1 MRAHL
6 LALALVLAADAAG
19 PAPPGF
25 RAELTFAAPE
35 TATPIGEAAGVVS
48 DALGSVWA
56 TDAAGHRLVRWDGE
70 GHWLGES
77 GALGSELNQ
86 FRRPT
91 SLARLGSLGVA
102 VLDAEN
108 RRVVVFDHLA
118 RRADLAVAL
127 DNPDLESVT
136 GHITPIA
143 IAADRGAALYVA
155 DSDRD
160 RILAFDFAGHY
171 RHTIGGYG
179 LSPGTFHGLVA
190 LAVAPRGELVTL
202 ERAVPA
208 PRRGKAARPDSAGTG
223 LAARVQ
229 WLDPGGTPLT
239 SWTLPELAGNVTAIA
254 VDDSGR
260 VAVALEGAAGDE
272 VRLHTRAGTLLA
284 RLRDVRSPR
293 SLAFTP
299 DGALL
304 VAEAGAGRVRRF
316 RLAPP
321 RGE

>member
-6 LALALVLAADAAG
+6 LALALVLAADAAV
-19 PAPPGF
+19 PAPLEF
-25 RAELTFAAPE
+25 RAEVTFVAPE
-35 TATPIGEAAGVVS
+35 TAAPIGEAAGVVS
-48 DALGSVWA
+48 DALGHVWA
-56 TDAAGHRLVRWDGE
+56 TDAAAHRLVRWDGD
-70 GHWLGES
+70 GRWLGES
-77 GALGSELNQ
+77 GALGSEANQ

-108 RRVVVFDHLA
+108 RRVAVFDHLG
-118 RRADLAVAL
+118 RRADLAIAL
-127 DNPDLESVT
+127 DDADLERLT
-136 GHITPIA
+136 GRVTPIA
-143 IAADRGAALYVA
+143 IAADRGGALYVA

-171 RHTIGGYG
+171 RRTIGGYG
-179 LSPGTFHGLVA
+179 VAPGAFHGLVA
-190 LAVAPRGELVTL
+190 FAVAPRGELVTL

-208 PRRGKAARPDSAGTG
+208 ARRGKGARADSAGAG

-229 WLDPGGTPLT
+229 WLDPGGTPLVT
-239 SWTLPELAGNVTAIA
+239 WTLPEAAGSVTAIA

-260 VAVALEGAAGDE
+260 VAVALEGAAGAE
-272 VRLHTRAGTLLA
+272 VRLHTRAGALLA
-284 RLRDVRSPR
+284 RLRDLRSPR
-293 SLAFTP
+293 ALAFTP

-304 VAEAGAGRVRRF
+304 VAEADAGQVRRF